1 MNCLPAGLITT
12 VLNQYKNSPNF
23 ITDIG
28 DQLNVDSINEKVQIR
43 SHLLPL
49 NFVEVSEASKVYQLS
64 ALSRYLNYSTI
75 TVDHHHA
82 KLRVQNIKFSS
93 PIIAPPWT
101 WNVSPSTLRTAVIS
115 TRHVNP
121 FSIIADQPGFISR
134 YVRYWNFQIV
144 VKASMLMSLLKRNW

>member
-12 VLNQYKNSPNF
+12 VLNQYEISQNF
-23 ITDIG
+23 FTSLG

-64 ALSRYLNYSTI
+64 TLSRYLNYSTI

-101 WNVSPSTLRTAVIS
+101 WNVSPRTLRTAVIS

-121 FSIIADQPGFISR
+121 FSILDQPGFISR

-144 VKASMLMSLLKRNW
+144 VKASVLMSLLKRNW